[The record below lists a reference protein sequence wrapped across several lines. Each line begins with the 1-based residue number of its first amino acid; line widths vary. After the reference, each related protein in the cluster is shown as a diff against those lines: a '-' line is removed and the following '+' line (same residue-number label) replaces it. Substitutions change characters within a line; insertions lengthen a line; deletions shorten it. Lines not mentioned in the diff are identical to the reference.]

1 MADDNKTGEIWVN
14 KFDEESAKEFRDAM
28 IYSSKMDPSRPIVVY
43 IDSYGGMVD
52 ALAKMIETMDEVPN
66 PIVTVCM
73 GKAMSCGAILLS
85 HGDVRFCGKH
95 SRIMIHEVSSGSHG
109 DVHDMHADV
118 QEVKR
123 LNEHFMGLLAK
134 NCGYKGYQELR
145 KLIKEQDGRDRY
157 MDAPNALQFG
167 IVDAVGL
174 PKLQSMIMH
183 EISTTKEKARLSR
196 EKVRGTE
203 PRQTKKKKESI
214 KHSNKSESKL
224 NSGRKN
230 VRQK

>member
-14 KFDEESAKEFRDAM
+14 KFDEESAREFRDAVLCA
-28 IYSSKMDPSRPIVVY
+28 SKMDPSRPIIIY

-52 ALAKMIETMDEVPN
+52 SLAKMIETLDEVPN
-66 PIVTVCM
+66 PIITACM

-95 SRIMIHEVSSGSHG
+95 SRIMVHEVSSGSHG

-123 LNEHFMGLLAK
+123 LNEHFMGLLAR
-134 NCGYKGYQELR
+134 NCGYAGYSELR
-145 KLIKEQDGRDRY
+145 KLIKEQDGRERY
-157 MDAPNALQFG
+157 MSAQNALEFG

-174 PKLQSMIMH
+174 PKLQSMLIH
-183 EISTTKEKARLSR
+183 EISTAKEHLGLNKEKQDKGKSP
-196 EKVRGTE
+196 KT
-203 PRQTKKKKESI
+203 PKKQKDSI
-214 KHSNKSESKL
+214 KQANKSESKK

-230 VRQK
+230 VK